1 MFEDFFTRPF
11 YGNTVGDWF
20 IAVGIILISIILA
33 KAVYWV
39 FGNILKRLSSR
50 SETRLDDIIID
61 KVEEPVAFGVIIAGI
76 WFGLSF
82 LYLGEG
88 MDAFVHKVYYV
99 LIIFNIAWMVIR
111 LFDAIMEEYL
121 APVIAESDSTLD
133 DQLLPVFRKGV
144 KFALWLIAFILA
156 LNNAGYDVGALL
168 AGLGIGGLAFALAAQ
183 DLVKNLFGGLTIFL
197 DKPFMVGDRIDVAG
211 FDGIV
216 EEIGIRSLRIRTLDG
231 RVVVI
236 PNSDVANDAIQ
247 NITSEPN
254 RKVVLNLGLTYDTD
268 DAGMTRAV
276 EILKDIVANNDQV
289 EDKEITGFNGFGD
302 FSLNILFIYYI
313 KKEADIIAT
322 QTEINLT
329 ILRRFSEAGLDFAFP
344 TQTIIT
350 QKG

>member
-111 LFDAIMEEYL
+111 LFDAILEEYL

-322 QTEINLT
+322 QNEINLT

>member
-322 QTEINLT
+322 QNEINLT

>member
-50 SETRLDDIIID
+50 SETRLDDIIIY

>member
-216 EEIGIRSLRIRTLDG
+216 EEHPMSNNHQLLSTRFPLDIRHSLFDIGYSHLL
-231 RVVVI
+231 
-236 PNSDVANDAIQ
+236 Q
-247 NITSEPN
+247 
-254 RKVVLNLGLTYDTD
+254 
-268 DAGMTRAV
+268 
-276 EILKDIVANNDQV
+276 
-289 EDKEITGFNGFGD
+289 
-302 FSLNILFIYYI
+302 
-313 KKEADIIAT
+313 
-322 QTEINLT
+322 
-329 ILRRFSEAGLDFAFP
+329 
-344 TQTIIT
+344 
-350 QKG
+350 

>member
-111 LFDAIMEEYL
+111 LFDAILEEYL

-289 EDKEITGFNGFGD
+289 EDKEIAGFNGFGD

-322 QTEINLT
+322 QNEINLT